1 MIGPG
6 IQTNI
11 PKHELLRWRIGWAYR
26 TAARELRR
34 KLVYRPAARK
44 GRR

>member
-11 PKHELLRWRIGWAYR
+11 PKHELLLYR
-26 TAARELRR
+26 LSLPSRLSRRAAVREDR
-34 KLVYRPAARK
+34 AACARK